1 MDAFFRVSKILKT
14 RGIDLR
20 LYEVKFRKNY
30 QSYCYGICAIDR
42 KLAMVNHYHRETV
55 SSFV

>member
-1 MDAFFRVSKILKT
+1 MPFLECQKFLKHEELILDFTK
-14 RGIDLR
+14 LN
-20 LYEVKFRKNY
+20 LEKNY